1 MVLLVAKLV
10 NFNVTCQLKNT
21 CRKNNT
27 YFFPHVTVSD
37 DVVDVLKALSEQHAL
52 APNSSAGSIP
62 RLSREGSLQSE
73 GPELLSSPNI
83 SHVL

>member
-1 MVLLVAKLV
+1 M
-10 NFNVTCQLKNT
+10 
-21 CRKNNT
+21 
-27 YFFPHVTVSD
+27 SD

-83 SHVL
+83 SHVSESSNNSKDSQSDSSTLDVKSDPQWAVSV